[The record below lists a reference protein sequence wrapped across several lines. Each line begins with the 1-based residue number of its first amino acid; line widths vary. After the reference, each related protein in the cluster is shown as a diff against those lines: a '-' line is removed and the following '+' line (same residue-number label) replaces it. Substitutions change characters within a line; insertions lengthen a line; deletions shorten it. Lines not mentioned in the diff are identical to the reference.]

1 MKIKEE
7 ISKRPV
13 IFLLLVLVLTI
24 IVVDSFLPVIFLRNH
39 YTKHPEATCYK
50 YLILDNGKQ
59 TRKGNHISYNAKVI
73 NWYDSHTR
81 LWKNCKG
88 EIKLYQPRF
97 NEDSLENKPFSY
109 GDVVSSS
116 DEMLPISNFSEDFN
130 YVRYMKHQRIYH
142 SVFVNHWRVV
152 ETNQGNFFVGL
163 SKKINERLHDR
174 ILFSGMKKETS
185 QLAVAMLLGDKT
197 EMNPDIRQSFNAAG
211 LGHIL
216 CVSGLHIGI
225 LMIFFTYILSLI
237 LPNINNRIYIINWCS
252 ILIVWL
258 LNAIVGFTPS
268 ATRVAMLLTVL
279 YLCKMYMLYYDRI
292 NVLLV
297 VAFVSLVLKP
307 HLLFNI
313 RFQLS
318 YLSVLGI
325 FICDPYF
332 DKWKMKKQSFVKP
345 FLNKLLSN
353 LSMSTSAQV
362 FTLPITLVNFG
373 YFPVFFLISN
383 LIVLPVL
390 QLALISLIALLIFV
404 DVPLLS
410 NVIAFCCDVELGF
423 IIWVTN
429 LLS

>member
-1 MKIKEE
+1 MKIREE

-13 IFLLLVLVLTI
+13 IFLLSVLVLTI
-24 IVVDSFLPVIFLRNH
+24 IIVDSFLPIIFLRNH

-73 NWYDSHTR
+73 NWYDNSSR

-88 EIKLYQPRF
+88 EIKIYQPRF
-97 NEDSLENKPFSY
+97 DEEGLENKPFSY

-116 DEMLPISNFSEDFN
+116 DEMLPISNFSEKFN

-152 ETNQGNFFVGL
+152 ETNQGNFFVRI

-174 ILFSGMKKETS
+174 VLFSGMKKETA

-197 EMNPDIRQSFNAAG
+197 EMNSDIRQSFNAAG

-225 LMIFFTYILSLI
+225 LMIFFTYILSLLI
-237 LPNINNRIYIINWCS
+237 PNINNRIYIINWTS
-252 ILIVWL
+252 IVIVWI

-268 ATRVAMLLTVL
+268 ATRVAMLLTIL

-297 VAFVSLVLKP
+297 LAFISLVFKP
-307 HLLFNI
+307 YLLFNI
-313 RFQLS
+313 SFQLS
-318 YLSVLGI
+318 YLAVLGI
-325 FICDPYF
+325 FICVPYLE
-332 DKWKMKKQSFVKP
+332 KWRMKKQSRMKP
-345 FLNKLLSN
+345 FVNKLLAN
-353 LSMSTSAQV
+353 LSMTTSAQV

-373 YFPVFFLISN
+373 YFPVFFLVSN
-383 LIVLPVL
+383 LIVLPIL
-390 QLALISLIALLIFV
+390 QLSLISLIALLIFV

-410 NVIAFCCDVELGF
+410 NVIAFCCDVELQF